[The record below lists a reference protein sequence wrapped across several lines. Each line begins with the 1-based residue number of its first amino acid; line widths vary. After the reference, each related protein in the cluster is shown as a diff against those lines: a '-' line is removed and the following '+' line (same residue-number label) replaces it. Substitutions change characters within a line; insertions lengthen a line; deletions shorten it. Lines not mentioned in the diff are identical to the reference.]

1 MMVFKR
7 KQIVILA
14 LILMIVVAGYL
25 QYSYKQGSTSAD
37 KETAKLGDAVYVD
50 NQIEN
55 QGIAGTD
62 NEAANNVKSQANVSA
77 SKMANDF
84 FAQAKMDKEQSLGKS
99 NESLKAITEDVNAS
113 KETRNKAYEE
123 MMAIVDRADKEMR
136 IETLINKMGFNDS
149 VALFA
154 DDGSIDIVVKTPS
167 LTNAQ
172 TAQITDIVAR
182 QGKLTVDNIHIR
194 KLF

>member
-37 KETAKLGDAVYVD
+37 EAASRLGDAVYVD

-55 QGIAGTD
+55 QSLDGTEG
-62 NEAANNVKSQANVSA
+62 EAANNAGSQTNVSA

-84 FAQAKMDKEQSLGKS
+84 FAQAKMDKEQSRGKS
-99 NESLKAITEDVNAS
+99 SESLKAITEDVNAS
-113 KETRNKAYEE
+113 KETRTQAYDQ
-123 MMAIVDRADKEMR
+123 MMAIVDNTDKEMR
-136 IETLINKMGFNDS
+136 IETLINKMGFSDS

-154 DDGSIDIVVKTPS
+154 DDGSIDIIIKTPS
-167 LTNAQ
+167 LTNSQ
-172 TAQITDIVAR
+172 TAQITDLVVR
-182 QGKLTVDNIHIR
+182 QAKLTVDDIHI
-194 KLF
+194 KTLF

>member
-25 QYSYKQGSTSAD
+25 QYSYKQGSTSEDQNA
-37 KETAKLGDAVYVD
+37 AKLGDAVYVD

-55 QGIAGTD
+55 QGLAGTED
-62 NEAANNVKSQANVSA
+62 EAANDAKPQTNVSA

-84 FAQAKMDKEQSLGKS
+84 FAQAKMDKEQSRSKS

-113 KETRNKAYEE
+113 KETRNEAYEQ
-123 MMAIVDRADKEMR
+123 MMAIVEKADQEMR
-136 IETLINKMGFNDS
+136 IETLINKMGFSDS

-154 DDGSIDIVVKTPS
+154 DDGSIDIIIKTPS
-167 LTNAQ
+167 LTNSQ
-172 TAQITDIVAR
+172 TAQITDIVTR
-182 QGKLTVDNIHIR
+182 QAKLTVDNIHI
-194 KLF
+194 KTLF

>member
-1 MMVFKR
+1 MVFKR

-37 KETAKLGDAVYVD
+37 KDAGKLGDAVYVD

-55 QGIAGTD
+55 QGIAGAEDET
-62 NEAANNVKSQANVSA
+62 ANSVKPQENVSA

-84 FAQAKMDKEQSLGKS
+84 FAQAKMDKEQSRGKS

-113 KETRNKAYEE
+113 KETRNKAYDQ
-123 MMAIVDRADKEMR
+123 MMAIVDKADKEMR
-136 IETLINKMGFNDS
+136 IETLINKMGFSDC

-154 DDGSIDIVVKTPS
+154 DDGSIDIIVKTPS

-182 QGKLTVDNIHIR
+182 QGKVTVDNIHIR

>member
-1 MMVFKR
+1 MVFKR

-25 QYSYKQGSTSAD
+25 QYSYRQGSTSAGGD
-37 KETAKLGDAVYVD
+37 ASGKLGDAMYVD

-55 QGIAGTD
+55 QGIGDTD
-62 NEAANNVKSQANVSA
+62 ADTDATQVQANVTA

-84 FAQAKMDKEQSLGKS
+84 FAQAKMDKEESLSKS
-99 NESLKAITEDVNAS
+99 SESLKAITEDVNAS
-113 KETRNKAYEE
+113 KETRTEAYDR
-123 MMAIVDRADKEMR
+123 MMALIDRADTESR

-154 DDGSIDIVVKTPS
+154 EDGSIDVIVKTPS
-167 LTNAQ
+167 LTSAQ
-172 TAQITDIVAR
+172 TAQITDIVTR
-182 QGKLTVDNIHIR
+182 QAKLTTDNIHLK

>member
-37 KETAKLGDAVYVD
+37 EAASRLGDAVYVD

-55 QGIAGTD
+55 QSLDGTEG
-62 NEAANNVKSQANVSA
+62 EAANNAGSQTNVSA

-84 FAQAKMDKEQSLGKS
+84 FAQAKMDKEQSRGKS
-99 NESLKAITEDVNAS
+99 SESLKAITEDVNAS
-113 KETRNKAYEE
+113 KETRTQAYDQ
-123 MMAIVDRADKEMR
+123 MMAIVDNTDKEMR
-136 IETLINKMGFNDS
+136 IETLINKMGFSDS

-154 DDGSIDIVVKTPS
+154 DDGSIDIIIKTPS
-167 LTNAQ
+167 LTNSQ
-172 TAQITDIVAR
+172 TAQITDLVVR
-182 QGKLTVDNIHIR
+182 QAKLSVDDIHI
-194 KLF
+194 KTLF